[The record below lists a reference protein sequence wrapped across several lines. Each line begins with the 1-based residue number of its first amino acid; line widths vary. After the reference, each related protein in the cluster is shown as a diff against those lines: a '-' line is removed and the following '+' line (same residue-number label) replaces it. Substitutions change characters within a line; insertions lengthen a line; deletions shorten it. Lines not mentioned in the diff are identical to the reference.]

1 MSKRDIAVLIAAGLL
16 GGQVSLAAAEQNT
29 FPLSDNETFSA
40 PTPALIRYL
49 EQRAANNPNPAGA
62 AAPVFP
68 VTAAS
73 GGGGV
78 LTPERTKYF
87 AERAKTISTAPATIR
102 ISAST
107 RDINVEHLQRVRIE
121 NDKGQSFVWQAD
133 TLALGEDHFPLQSVA
148 PNGFDAGQTMV
159 FLTHPHEH
167 MLHN

>member
-16 GGQVSLAAAEQNT
+16 GGQVSLAAAEQDT

-40 PTPALIRYL
+40 PTPALVQYL
-49 EQRAANNPNPAGA
+49 NQRPA
-62 AAPVFP
+62 
-68 VTAAS
+68 VTAARGS
-73 GGGGV
+73 DSVFPFSAGSIKGV
-78 LTPERTKYF
+78 SSPDRDRYL
-87 AERAKTISTAPATIR
+87 AEQAKTISTAPATIR
-102 ISAST
+102 ISAAT
-107 RDINVEHLQRVRIE
+107 RDINVEHLQKVRIE